1 MEATKT
7 KEMIHQTKSWFFEKI
22 NKIDKTW
29 ASLMKKKRE
38 GSNKSEVTVDTT
50 EVQRIIKDYCEQL
63 YSRKYDDN
71 IKEIDKFLEKN
82 TIFQEWIR
90 KKYKIGTD
98 QLLVMKLNQ
107 LPPNSQ
113 KTEAQDQTAPR

>member
-7 KEMIHQTKSWFFEKI
+7 KETIHQTKSWFFEKI
-22 NKIDKTW
+22 NKIDKSW

-50 EVQRIIKDYCEQL
+50 EVQRVVKDYCEQL

-71 IKEIDKFLEKN
+71 IKEIDKFLEKYN
-82 TIFQEWIR
+82 LPRVNQEEI
-90 KKYKIGTD
+90 
-98 QLLVMKLNQ
+98 
-107 LPPNSQ
+107 
-113 KTEAQDQTAPR
+113 

>member
-71 IKEIDKFLEKN
+71 IKEIDKFLEK
-82 TIFQEWIR
+82 IR
-90 KKYKIGTD
+90 SSKSESGRNI
-98 QLLVMKLNQ
+98 KL
-107 LPPNSQ
+107 
-113 KTEAQDQTAPR
+113 EQTNY

>member
-7 KEMIHQTKSWFFEKI
+7 KDMIHQTKSWFFEKI

-71 IKEIDKFLEKN
+71 IKEIDKFLEKIQSSKSESGRN
-82 TIFQEWIR
+82 I
-90 KKYKIGTD
+90 
-98 QLLVMKLNQ
+98 KL
-107 LPPNSQ
+107 
-113 KTEAQDQTAPR
+113 EQTNY

>member
-50 EVQRIIKDYCEQL
+50 EVQRIIKDYCERL

-71 IKEIDKFLEKN
+71 IKEIDKFLEKIQSSKSESGRN
-82 TIFQEWIR
+82 I
-90 KKYKIGTD
+90 
-98 QLLVMKLNQ
+98 KL
-107 LPPNSQ
+107 
-113 KTEAQDQTAPR
+113 EQTNY

>member
-71 IKEIDKFLEKN
+71 IKEIDKFLEKVQSSKSESGRN
-82 TIFQEWIR
+82 I
-90 KKYKIGTD
+90 
-98 QLLVMKLNQ
+98 KL
-107 LPPNSQ
+107 
-113 KTEAQDQTAPR
+113 EQTNY

>member
-71 IKEIDKFLEKN
+71 IKEIDKFLEKIQSSKSESGRN
-82 TIFQEWIR
+82 I
-90 KKYKIGTD
+90 
-98 QLLVMKLNQ
+98 KL
-107 LPPNSQ
+107 
-113 KTEAQDQTAPR
+113 EQTNY